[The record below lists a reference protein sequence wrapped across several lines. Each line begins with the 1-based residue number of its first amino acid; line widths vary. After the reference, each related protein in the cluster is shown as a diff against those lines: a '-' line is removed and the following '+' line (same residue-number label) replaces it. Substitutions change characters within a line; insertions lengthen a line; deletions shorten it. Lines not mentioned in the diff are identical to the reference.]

1 VQGVGDIQEGAE
13 TSAYVRIA
21 AGDGGV
27 EWAQVRAL
35 LARDSR
41 TPMGRE
47 QALGLLPTQDLEAI
61 THALDET
68 RQGRA
73 ALALAGPPPWEI
85 IPDVRPTLDAVRVP
99 GAVAEGAALAAM
111 LPLLDAAARLTG
123 YGRGIRELAPDL
135 AAAFADF
142 PSPKPLAELLRRA
155 LEEDGSVKDEAS
167 PALRRI
173 RSRLRDLRK
182 DIVRTLEAYFQSP
195 AADTIFQERYVTVR
209 HGRYVLPIRAE
220 AKGRLRGIVHDRSQS
235 GATLFVEPEA
245 AVEANNDLV
254 QAAREEET
262 EILRIL
268 AALTDAVRE
277 ALPELDALVAGI
289 GDVDLVFARGALAER
304 MEAVE
309 PTVDEAR
316 EVFLPGARNP
326 LLLAQ
331 SWRAARPA
339 EGRPPEARLSGAVAR
354 RGAAEG
360 EPSAF
365 DRSAEGEPSAFD
377 RSAEGEPSGSVI
389 PMDLEIHAERPLL
402 VITGPNAGGKTV
414 ALKTLGLLALMAQAG
429 CHVPARAGAR
439 LPVFS
444 QCFAIVGDDQSVAEN
459 LSTFSAFVKQLRLVL
474 ERVDD
479 RSLVLLD
486 ELGAGTDP
494 DDGAALAQAVLE
506 DLGERG
512 AVVAASTHL
521 EPLKGFASTHPRAR
535 NASVEFDAE
544 RLAPTFRL
552 VYDRPGQSYALSIGA
567 RLGLPPALI
576 ARAHAHR
583 STQQR
588 QLQELL
594 ARLDDRDRRDAE
606 RAAELERREAESAG
620 LLARAQ
626 AELEAARATAR
637 EAVARA
643 RAEAQRLV
651 TEVRRSVNDE
661 WDRLKRA
668 EKTRPELERARK
680 RLVETAQHVERAAGP
695 AAAPGPDAGGP
706 AAAGDRVEVPHLGLR
721 GQVLAVDG
729 ETATVQAGAVT
740 VKVPLQALAVVA
752 RGDAARGDVARGE
765 GVLYSRPRMG
775 TGAGAKAGD
784 RQGNRGTVAV
794 PGKSG
799 VPGELHLIGRT
810 TDEARDLLEK
820 YLDDAFLAGL
830 STVRIVH
837 GKGTGALRRAVED
850 LLDGHPLIAEH
861 RPGAPSEGGA
871 GATVATLTQS

>member
-1 VQGVGDIQEGAE
+1 M
-13 TSAYVRIA
+13 SAIHAAVRLST
-21 AGDGGV
+21 GSGGL
-27 EWAQVRAL
+27 EWPEVLAL
-35 LARDSR
+35 LAREAR
-41 TPMGRE
+41 TAMGRE
-47 QALGLLPTQDLEAI
+47 LAHAAVPLTDPDAIRRALQETAQA
-61 THALDET
+61 
-68 RQGRA
+68 RA
-73 ALALAGPPPWEI
+73 ALGQTGAPPWDGVV
-85 IPDVRPTLDAVRVP
+85 DVRPMLEAARVP
-99 GAVAEGAALAAM
+99 GSVAEAADLAALI
-111 LPLLDAAARLTG
+111 PLLEAAGRLRA
-123 YGRGIRELAPDL
+123 YGRAIAPVAPDL
-135 AAAFADF
+135 AARLAGFPHQKELADL
-142 PSPKPLAELLRRA
+142 LARSIDADGQLR
-155 LEEDGSVKDEAS
+155 DGAS
-167 PALRRI
+167 PALRRARGRI
-173 RSRLRDLRK
+173 RDLRRE
-182 DIVRTLEAYFQSP
+182 IVKRLEAYFGAP
-195 AADTIFQERYVTVR
+195 GAEATFQERYVTVR

-235 GATLFVEPEA
+235 GATLFVEPEGM
-245 AVEANNDLV
+245 VEANNDLV
-254 QAAREEET
+254 QAVREEEI
-262 EILRIL
+262 EIVRIL

-289 GDVDLVFARGALAER
+289 GGLDLVFARGALAER

-309 PTVDEAR
+309 PAIGDTRD
-316 EVFLPGARNP
+316 VFLPGARNP

-331 SWRAARPA
+331 GWRA
-339 EGRPPEARLSGAVAR
+339 
-354 RGAAEG
+354 GAAEDG
-360 EPSAF
+360 AGTP
-365 DRSAEGEPSAFD
+365 
-377 RSAEGEPSGSVI
+377 VI
-389 PMDLEIHAERPLL
+389 PMDIEIHADRPLL

-439 LPVFS
+439 LPIFTQV
-444 QCFAIVGDDQSVAEN
+444 FAIVGDDQSVAEN
-459 LSTFSAFVKQLRLVL
+459 LSTFSAFVKQLRDVL
-474 ERVDD
+474 ERVDEH
-479 RSLVLLD
+479 SLVLLD

-506 DLGERG
+506 HLADRG

-535 NASVEFDAE
+535 NASVEFDPE

-576 ARAHAHR
+576 ERAHAHR

-606 RAAELERREAESAG
+606 RTAALERREAESAG

-626 AELEAARATAR
+626 AELESARATAR

-643 RAEAQRLV
+643 KAEAQRLV
-651 TEVRRSVNDE
+651 TEVRRHVNDE

-668 EKTRPELERARK
+668 EKSRPELERARK
-680 RLVETAQHVERAAGP
+680 RLVETAQRVEQTAG
-695 AAAPGPDAGGP
+695 AAAPGPALEG
-706 AAAGDRVEVPHLGLR
+706 AAAASGDRVEVAHLGLK
-721 GQVLAVDG
+721 GQVLAIDG

-740 VKVPLQALAVVA
+740 VKVPLQALTVVV

-765 GVLYSRPRMG
+765 GVMYSRPRMA
-775 TGAGAKAGD
+775 TGLGAKAGT
-784 RQGNRGTVAV
+784 RGAVAV

-830 STVRIVH
+830 TTVRIIH

-850 LLDGHPLIAEH
+850 VLGGHPLIAEH
-861 RPGAPSEGGA
+861 RPGAASEGGG
-871 GATVATLTQS
+871 GATVATLTQG